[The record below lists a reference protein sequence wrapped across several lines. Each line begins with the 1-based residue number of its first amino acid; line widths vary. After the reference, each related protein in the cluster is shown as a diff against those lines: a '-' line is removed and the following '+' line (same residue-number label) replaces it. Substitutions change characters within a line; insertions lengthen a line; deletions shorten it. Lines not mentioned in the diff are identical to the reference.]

1 MLETSFT
8 PFTHPLFS
16 KWDGFWEAFEL
27 LPLKALGKWQ
37 VILAFFVPPYYACT
51 MNLGHNIWSSHGS
64 CMHIGNIHKWLEV
77 LKQLNNYYHPVV
89 LIRLVS
95 GKIGISLT
103 KNNILVDRCVILFFY
118 IRGSADLILIS
129 GLNKVFIIA
138 CYLRAHTFKYNYFTN
153 LVGMVSQIL
162 QKTLNRLSFD
172 KPLRNRYWPVLFST

>member
-103 KNNILVDRCVILFFY
+103 KNNTLVDRCVILFLYKGICRSDFNFCL
-118 IRGSADLILIS
+118 D
-129 GLNKVFIIA
+129 KVFIIA
-138 CYLRAHTFKYNYFTN
+138 SYLRAHTFITNIFTN

-162 QKTLNRLSFD
+162 QKTLNNCHLTN
-172 KPLRNRYWPVLFST
+172 L